1 MQNDIH
7 RMFTGIIESLCE
19 VKSIKHLKKN
29 KSNPLVRI
37 KLSIDLKELSK
48 DLKIGQSVC
57 INGTCLT
64 ITGLS
69 DDIAEFE
76 LIGET
81 VNRTCLNLIKKG
93 DKVNTERSMKMS
105 DRFDGHIVQGHIDCV
120 GVIYDKIFSPQET
133 KIFIKI
139 PDDSRKLSSFIV
151 TKGSI
156 AVDGISLTIVDIK
169 DNIFSISLIPHTLKI
184 TTLGIKTVGD
194 PVNIELDIV
203 GKYIS
208 KLLPKNL

>member
-1 MQNDIH
+1 
-7 RMFTGIIESLCE
+7 MFTGIIESLCE
-19 VKSIKHLKKN
+19 VKSIKHFKKN
-29 KSNPLVRI
+29 KINPLVRI
-37 KLSIDLKELSK
+37 KLAIDLKELSK
-48 DLKIGQSVC
+48 DLKIGQSIC

-64 ITGLS
+64 ITSLCN
-69 DDIAEFE
+69 DIAEFE

-93 DKVNTERSMKMS
+93 DKINIERSMKVS

-120 GVIYDKIFSPQET
+120 GVIYNKIFSSQET

-151 TKGSI
+151 AKGSI

-169 DNIFSISLIPHTLKI
+169 DNIFSISLIPHTLKT
-184 TTLGIKTVGD
+184 TTLGIKSVGD

>member
-1 MQNDIH
+1 
-7 RMFTGIIESLCE
+7 MFTGIIESLCE
-19 VKSIKHLKKN
+19 VKSIKHLKKY

-69 DDIAEFE
+69 DDIADFE

>member
-1 MQNDIH
+1 
-7 RMFTGIIESLCE
+7 MFTGIIESLCE
-19 VKSIKHLKKN
+19 VKSIKQFKKN
-29 KSNPLVRI
+29 KINPLVRI
-37 KLSIDLKELSK
+37 KLAIDLKELSK
-48 DLKIGQSVC
+48 DLKIGQSIC

-64 ITGLS
+64 ITSLCN
-69 DDIAEFE
+69 DIAEFE

-169 DNIFSISLIPHTLKI
+169 DNIFSISLIPHTLRI

>member
-1 MQNDIH
+1 
-7 RMFTGIIESLCE
+7 MFTGIIESLCE

-64 ITGLS
+64 ITGLC

>member
-1 MQNDIH
+1 
-7 RMFTGIIESLCE
+7 MFTGIIESLCE

-48 DLKIGQSVC
+48 DLKVGQSVC

>member
-1 MQNDIH
+1 
-7 RMFTGIIESLCE
+7 MFTGIIESLCE

-48 DLKIGQSVC
+48 DLKVGQSVC

-69 DDIAEFE
+69 DDIADFE

>member
-1 MQNDIH
+1 
-7 RMFTGIIESLCE
+7 MFTGIIESLCE

-69 DDIAEFE
+69 DDIADFE

>member
-1 MQNDIH
+1 
-7 RMFTGIIESLCE
+7 MFTGIIESLCE

>member
-1 MQNDIH
+1 
-7 RMFTGIIESLCE
+7 MFTGIIESLCE

-29 KSNPLVRI
+29 KSNSLVRI

-69 DDIAEFE
+69 DDIADFE

>member
-1 MQNDIH
+1 
-7 RMFTGIIESLCE
+7 MFTGIIESLCE
-19 VKSIKHLKKN
+19 VKSIKHFKKN
-29 KSNPLVRI
+29 KINPLVRI

-64 ITGLS
+64 ITGLC

-93 DKVNTERSMKMS
+93 DKVNIERSMKMS

-184 TTLGIKTVGD
+184 TTLGIKTAGD